1 VDTSRVLVAGC
12 GRAVP
17 DGRLTNQDLER
28 RLDTDDRWI
37 TERTGIKERRVAAPT
52 ESTSTL
58 AAAAGAAAIKDAGLT
73 TDDIGFLIVATTTP
87 DQPMPATSAFVADA
101 LSLRC
106 GSFDLN
112 AACAGFA
119 YATIVGS
126 SLVQASGSGR
136 ALVIGADVMT
146 SIVNPMDRNTAV
158 LFGDGAGAVV
168 LSAVDRPAG
177 TGILGWDFGTD
188 GSGAGLLQVPAGG
201 SARPTSSETLAAGAH
216 WMTMDG
222 REVFR
227 RAVRVL
233 AESSVAALAKAG
245 LTPDDVDLFVPH
257 QANIR
262 IIDATATRLGFAKG
276 DRGDRT
282 FINVDRYGN
291 TSAGSIPIALA
302 EAAEGGRLRDGD
314 VVLLSG
320 IGAGLTWASVVLR
333 WGRP

>member
-1 VDTSRVLVAGC
+1 VASPRVLVAGC
-12 GRAVP
+12 GRVVP
-17 DGRLTNQDLER
+17 DRRLTNQDLEQR
-28 RLDTDDRWI
+28 FDTDDRWI
-37 TERTGIKERRVAAPT
+37 TERTGIKERRVVAPS
-52 ESTSTL
+52 ESTSTI

-73 TDDIGFLIVATTTP
+73 PDDIGFLIVATTTP
-87 DQPMPATSAFVADA
+87 DQPMPATSALVADA
-101 LSLRC
+101 LSVRC

-119 YATIVGS
+119 YATIVGG
-126 SLVQASGSGR
+126 SLVQASGGGR

-188 GSGAGLLQVPAGG
+188 GAGAGLLQVATGG
-201 SARPTSSETLAAGAH
+201 SARPTSTETLAAGEQ
-216 WMTMDG
+216 WLTMDG
-222 REVFR
+222 KEVFR

-233 AESSVAALAKAG
+233 ADSSVAALAKAG
-245 LTPDDVDLFVPH
+245 LTPADVDLFVPH

-262 IIDATATRLGFAKG
+262 IIDATASRLGFK
-276 DRGDRT
+276 DRDCT

-302 EAAEGGRLRDGD
+302 EAAEAGRLRDGD

-333 WGRP
+333 LGRP